1 MRAPTTYTKAMRTL
15 IPRAC
20 LSQKKMRSEPIIEFV
35 IDSTSSKGPAPA
47 IWADASPAVSRTLS
61 P

>member
-1 MRAPTTYTKAMRTL
+1 MRTL

-47 IWADASPAVSRTLS
+47 IWADTSPAMSRTLS